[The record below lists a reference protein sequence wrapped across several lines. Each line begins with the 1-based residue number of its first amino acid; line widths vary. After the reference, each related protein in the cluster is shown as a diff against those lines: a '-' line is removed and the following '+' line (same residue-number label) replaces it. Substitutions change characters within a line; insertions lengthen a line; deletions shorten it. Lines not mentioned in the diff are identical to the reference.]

1 MSGRSAPGRA
11 LLGALALALA
21 APLAACSPSGPSS
34 ADDALAVLDSS
45 IAAGDRERFDTAL
58 DRTVPQ
64 STRDM
69 WWSNLG
75 RLSGVDFERSGDGWR
90 VRWSVPGERTAATE
104 AVSIATACAGSV
116 CRITG
121 IGAASGP
128 APAWLVEPTDVVSVD
143 GAVLLVGRGA
153 PDLSA
158 AASAASSAARD
169 AGMPLLTADPDAPLV
184 LEVPASDSTYALV
197 TGMPAARTQGLGA
210 LTQREGEA
218 PRIVVNPAGAGQW
231 SPSQAA
237 LLLTHESVHWRLSGL
252 GAPVGGNEW
261 VSEGLAEWLGLPRDA
276 GEAAASRAR
285 VVRACRDS
293 GGAPALPAD
302 EQFAATDDADALRDA
317 YALSWAAV
325 DELVD
330 ENGAEAAGALVEQL
344 WTTPA
349 EQLGG
354 AADPLPR
361 WCAANSS

>member
-1 MSGRSAPGRA
+1 MSGRSALGRA
-11 LLGALALALA
+11 LLGALAVALA

-75 RLSGVDFERSGDGWR
+75 RLSDVDFERTGDGWR
-90 VRWSVPGERTAATE
+90 VRWSVPGERAVATE

-143 GAVLLVGRGA
+143 GAVLIVGRGA

-158 AASAASSAARD
+158 AASVASSAARD
-169 AGMPLLTADPDAPLV
+169 AGMSLLTVDPDAPLV
-184 LEVPASDSTYALV
+184 LEVPAADSTYALV
-197 TGMPAARTQGLGA
+197 TGMSAARTQGLGA
-210 LTQREGEA
+210 LTQREGGA
-218 PRIVVNPAGAGQW
+218 PRIVVNPARAGQW
-231 SPSQAA
+231 SPSQANM
-237 LLLTHESVHWRLSGL
+237 LLTHESVHWRLSDL

-261 VSEGLAEWLGLPRDA
+261 VSEGLAEWLGLPRDPGA
-276 GEAAASRAR
+276 GRPGLPRHRRRTGPARRRAVLVHRRRRRPARRLRPQLGRRRRAR
-285 VVRACRDS
+285 RRERGR
-293 GGAPALPAD
+293 GGRGP
-302 EQFAATDDADALRDA
+302 RR
-317 YALSWAAV
+317 AAV
-325 DELVD
+325 DD
-330 ENGAEAAGALVEQL
+330 ARGAAGR
-344 WTTPA
+344 
-349 EQLGG
+349 G
-354 AADPLPR
+354 R
-361 WCAANSS
+361 

>member
-1 MSGRSAPGRA
+1 MSGRSALGRA
-11 LLGALALALA
+11 LLGALAVALA

-75 RLSGVDFERSGDGWR
+75 RLSDVDFERTGDGWR
-90 VRWSVPGERTAATE
+90 VRWSVPGERAVATE

-143 GAVLLVGRGA
+143 GAVLIVGRGA

-158 AASAASSAARD
+158 AASVASSAARD
-169 AGMPLLTADPDAPLV
+169 AGMSLLTVDPDAPLV
-184 LEVPASDSTYALV
+184 LEVPAADSTYALV
-197 TGMPAARTQGLGA
+197 TGMSAARTQGLGA
-210 LTQREGEA
+210 LTQREGGA
-218 PRIVVNPAGAGQW
+218 PRIVVNPARAGQW
-231 SPSQAA
+231 SPSQANM
-237 LLLTHESVHWRLSGL
+237 LLTHESVHWRLSDL

-276 GEAAASRAR
+276 DEAAASRAR
-285 VVRACRDS
+285 VARACRDTD
-293 GGAPALPAD
+293 GAPVLPAD
-302 EQFAATDDADALRDA
+302 EQFSSTDDADALRDA

-325 DELVD
+325 DELGD